1 MSRAWKIYFPECV
14 KEDIASLSAP
24 VRVRTLKMI
33 ERVATNPLPQS
44 RGGYGKPLGGN
55 LSGLLKIKLLRA
67 GVRVVYA
74 LHENAGEMILV
85 VVGLRKENIVYTLD
99 ARRRVKLGL

>member
-1 MSRAWKIYFPECV
+1 MSRTWEIYFPECV

-44 RGGYGKPLGGN
+44 RGGYGKPLGG
-55 LSGLLKIKLLRA
+55 A
-67 GVRVVYA
+67 
-74 LHENAGEMILV
+74 
-85 VVGLRKENIVYTLD
+85 
-99 ARRRVKLGL
+99 